1 MTSDP
6 NDAAP
11 SGTAATAAV
20 PATGAKRVRPGIRAV
35 LPRMLLAFA
44 LGTAGGTCF
53 YLLSMPLPWM
63 LGAMM
68 ATAIASFSGVRLAV
82 DNRVRT
88 TMMVVLGTLL
98 GSAFSPE
105 IAQRATE
112 WPISMASLVVYVVMA
127 SLMTFWFS
135 HRFARIDSRT
145 SFFSGVPGG
154 LAEMITLGIA
164 AGADDRKISLAHTTR
179 IFLVVM
185 TLPLAFRIFGDFDA
199 AARAQA
205 GHGVLDLAPLDVAML
220 TGAAIVGYALAKLLR
235 IPAPQL
241 TGPMFVSAA
250 IHLTGLTAATPPVL
264 VVSIAQVIIGS
275 AVGSR
280 FSGLKLREVA
290 RYLMLGAIAT
300 VLLLSLTIVYALV
313 LQRLMDVPFGAFVLA
328 FSPGGLTEMSLVAL
342 AMHIDT
348 AFVATHH
355 MVRIF
360 IVVALTPHL
369 FRFMDKV
376 GMIDEPPKE

>member
-1 MTSDP
+1 MSVKP
-6 NDAAP
+6 GDAAKA
-11 SGTAATAAV
+11 GDAAAPG
-20 PATGAKRVRPGIRAV
+20 PAPGRRPTFREI

-44 LGTAGGTCF
+44 LGTAGGAVF
-53 YLLSMPLPWM
+53 YLLGLPLPWM
-63 LGAMM
+63 LGAML
-68 ATAIASFSGVRLAV
+68 ATAIAAFGGVRLEV

-88 TMMVVLGTLL
+88 LMMIVLGTLL

-105 IAQRATE
+105 ILDRIGE
-112 WPISMASLVVYVVMA
+112 WPISMLGLVGYVVMA
-127 SLMTFWFS
+127 SLLTFWFY
-135 HRFARIDSRT
+135 HRVAGIESRT

-154 LAEMITLGIA
+154 LAEMVTLGIA

-185 TLPLAFRIFGDFDA
+185 TLPLAFRAFGDFDA
-199 AARAQA
+199 AARADTAA
-205 GHGVLDLAPLDVAML
+205 GILDLELVDIALL
-220 TGAAIVGYALAKLLR
+220 TASALVGFAGARLLR

-241 TGPMFVSAA
+241 TGPMLVSAA
-250 IHLTGLTAATPPVL
+250 VHLSGLTSAAPPVL

-280 FSGLKLREVA
+280 FSGLKLAEVA
-290 RYLMLGAIAT
+290 RYLMLGAVAT
-300 VLLLSLTIVYALV
+300 ALLLALTIVYALV
-313 LQRLMDVPFGAFVLA
+313 LERFMDVPFGAFVLA

-360 IVVALTPHL
+360 IVVALTPWL
-369 FRFMDKV
+369 FRAMGKA
-376 GMIDEPPKE
+376 GMIAEPQRD

>member
-1 MTSDP
+1 MAADP
-6 NDAAP
+6 NDAETD
-11 SGTAATAAV
+11 GT
-20 PATGAKRVRPGIRAV
+20 VRASRQRPTFRSV

-44 LGTAGGTCF
+44 LGTAGGAVF
-53 YLLSMPLPWM
+53 YALSLPLPWM

-68 ATAIASFSGVRLAV
+68 ATAIAAFSGVRLQV

-88 TMMVVLGTLL
+88 LMMVVLGTLL

-105 IAQRATE
+105 ILDRIDE
-112 WPISMASLVVYVVMA
+112 WPISMLSLVGYVVLA
-127 SLMTFWFS
+127 SLMTFWFY
-135 HRFARIDSRT
+135 HRVAGIESRT

-185 TLPLAFRIFGDFDA
+185 TLPLAFRLFGDFDT
-199 AARAQA
+199 AARARASTSILDIELFDIALLTASALVGFA
-205 GHGVLDLAPLDVAML
+205 GAR
-220 TGAAIVGYALAKLLR
+220 LLR

-250 IHLTGLTAATPPVL
+250 VHLTGLTSAVPPVI

-280 FSGLKLREVA
+280 FSGLKLLEVA
-290 RYLMLGAIAT
+290 HYLMLGAIAT
-300 VLLLSLTIVYALV
+300 VLLLALTLVYAFG
-313 LQRLMDVPFGAFVLA
+313 LQQVMDVPFGAFVLA

-360 IVVALTPHL
+360 IVVALTPYL
-369 FRFMDKV
+369 FRAMGKF
-376 GMIDEPPKE
+376 GMISEPPED

>member
-1 MTSDP
+1 M
-6 NDAAP
+6 AAEPGSAPEKSADGGRP
-11 SGTAATAAV
+11 SLLAG
-20 PATGAKRVRPGIRAV
+20 

-44 LGTAGGTCF
+44 IGTAGGTVFF
-53 YLLSMPLPWM
+53 YLSMPLPWM

-68 ATAIASFSGVRLAV
+68 GTAIASFSGVRLRV

-88 TMMVVLGTLL
+88 LMMVVLGTLL

-105 IAQRATE
+105 ILERAAE
-112 WPISMASLVVYVVMA
+112 WPISMLSLVIYVVMA
-127 SLMTFWFS
+127 SLMTFWFY
-135 HRFARIDSRT
+135 HRVARIDSRT
-145 SFFSGVPGG
+145 AFFSGVPGG
-154 LAEMITLGIA
+154 LAEMIMLGIA

-185 TLPLAFRIFGDFDA
+185 TLPLAFRLFGDFDA
-199 AARAQA
+199 AARAR
-205 GHGVLDLAPLDVAML
+205 GVASIVDLTAFDVGML
-220 TGAAIVGYALAKLLR
+220 AACAIVGFPLAKLLR

-250 IHLTGLTAATPPVL
+250 IHLTGLTEAAPPFY
-264 VVSIAQVIIGS
+264 VVAFAQVILGS
-275 AVGSR
+275 AVGAR

-290 RYLMLGAIAT
+290 RYLKLGAIAT
-300 VLLLSLTIVYALV
+300 AMLLALTIVYALV
-313 LQRLMDVPFGAFVLA
+313 LERLMDVPFEAFILA

-342 AMHIDT
+342 AMQIDT

-360 IVVALTPHL
+360 IVVALTPFL
-369 FRFMDKV
+369 FRAMDRV
-376 GMIDEPPKE
+376 GLIKEPEE